1 MKPGQQPNS
10 SARSVRSP
18 SGASAKVV
26 LITGGAGFV
35 GCNLAAELAGEGC
48 QVRLLDNL
56 SRPGVRRNL
65 EWLQSRFGDRVE
77 LVRVDLAETHR
88 LPQILESVEAVYHFA
103 AQVAVTTSLE
113 APELDF
119 RSNLLGTFRLL
130 EAIRGMDPAPA
141 LIFASTNKVYGNL
154 EALPLEEHDTRYL
167 SPSRAAIGEDQP
179 LTFHTPYGCSKG
191 GADQYVLDYARSFGL
206 RATVLRMSCIYGPHQ
221 CGTEDQGWVAHF
233 LLQTLRDAPIS
244 VYGNGKQ
251 VRDILYVDDLVAA
264 QRLALAHIDQLAG
277 RAWNIGGGVANGVS
291 LLEVLEMIRTT
302 TGIAP
307 RVHFAAPRPGDQKFY
322 VSDHSAFSR
331 QTGWRPLVDPAEGM
345 ARLRDWAVR
354 QGMAEAVTVDGAVGE
369 HRAAGA

>member
-1 MKPGQQPNS
+1 MKPRQPPATRPSPSSS
-10 SARSVRSP
+10 SA
-18 SGASAKVV
+18 AAKVV

-35 GCNLAAELAGEGC
+35 GCNLAADFAGEGYR
-48 QVRLLDNL
+48 VRLLDNL

-65 EWLQSRFGDRVE
+65 EWLQGRFGERVE
-77 LVRVDLAETHR
+77 LIRADLAQTQR
-88 LPQILESVEAVYHFA
+88 LPQILESVAAVYHFA

-130 EAIRGMDPAPA
+130 EALRGMDRAPA

-154 EALPLEEHDTRYL
+154 ESLPLEENATRYL
-167 SPSRAAIGEDQP
+167 SPARSSIAEDQP

-191 GADQYVLDYARSFGL
+191 GADQYVLDYARSFGI

-233 LLQTLRDAPIS
+233 LLQTLRAAPIS

-264 QRLALAHIDQLAG
+264 QRLALTHIDRLTG
-277 RAWNIGGGVANGVS
+277 HPWNIGGGVANEVS
-291 LLEVLEMIRTT
+291 LLEVLEIIRTT

-331 QTGWRPLVDPAEGM
+331 QTGWSPRVGPTEGIG
-345 ARLRDWAVR
+345 RLWDWAVR
-354 QGMAEAVTVDGAVGE
+354 HGVAEAATVDGELAK